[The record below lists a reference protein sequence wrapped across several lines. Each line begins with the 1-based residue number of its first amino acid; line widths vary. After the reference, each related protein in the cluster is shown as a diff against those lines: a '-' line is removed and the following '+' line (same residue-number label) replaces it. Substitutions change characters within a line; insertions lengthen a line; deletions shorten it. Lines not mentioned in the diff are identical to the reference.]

1 MNATSILKPLREARP
16 TAPKPRRRR
25 AIVLWI
31 LNLLTGFIPFL
42 LPFQTLVWSQDGI
55 QKTGHDDSESPKQV
69 PSPRSPINDLFA
81 AAVSQGMSRTV
92 KVYGA
97 TAGRIE
103 GYSSGLLVSQDGL
116 IVTGSG
122 VYLTGSRIRVSLND
136 GRQVEAELLRQN
148 RRLQLALLKIDAEVE
163 HFFDLSQPPKIERG
177 DWVLTLSN
185 AFKVAE
191 GSEPLSVGLG
201 IVSLKTSIE
210 AMRNRRDVAY
220 AGELILI
227 DAITSNPGAAGG
239 SVLNTQGELVGMIGR
254 AIESD
259 ETSTRLNYAVPSHL
273 LKVFVEGKLD
283 DLATT
288 APTTDNM
295 PAVQGEL
302 GIRLFKLDGRRAP
315 AYIDRVAR
323 GSAAFEAGLQPDD
336 LILSIDGEK
345 ISNVGEYDTFLAK
358 VFAGKETVIVVKR
371 GGELVRVIVTPREK
385 K

>member
-1 MNATSILKPLREARP
+1 MNATCVIKPPFKEPSSAANVRCRPGRGLCLRSLQAAFLSIL
-16 TAPKPRRRR
+16 
-25 AIVLWI
+25 
-31 LNLLTGFIPFL
+31 LTINT
-42 LPFQTLVWSQDGI
+42 QVASQEKM
-55 QKTGHDDSESPKQV
+55 QENAQAK
-69 PSPRSPINDLFA
+69 PSPRSSQAPINDLFDRA
-81 AAVSQGMSRTV
+81 ISKGMSRTV

-97 TAGRIE
+97 TAGRIA

-136 GRQVEAELLRQN
+136 GRQVEAKLLRQN
-148 RRLQLALLKIDAEVE
+148 RRLQLALLKIDAEVDD
-163 HFFDLSQPPKIERG
+163 FFDLTQTPKVERG

-191 GSEPLSVGLG
+191 GDEPLSVGLG
-201 IVSLKTSIE
+201 IVSLNTSIE

-220 AGELILI
+220 AGELTLI

-239 SVLNTQGELVGMIGR
+239 SVLNAQGELVGMIGR

-259 ETSTRLNYAVPSHL
+259 ETSTRLNYAVPTHL
-273 LKVFVEGKLD
+273 LKIFVEGKLD

-288 APTTDNM
+288 APADEEM
-295 PAVQGEL
+295 PAPQGEL

-315 AYIDRVAR
+315 AYIDRVSR
-323 GSAAFEAGLQPDD
+323 NSAAFKAGLQPDD

-345 ISNVGEYDTFLAK
+345 ISNVGEYDAYQAK
-358 VFAGKETVIVVKR
+358 VYAGKETVIVVKR
-371 GGELVRVIVTPREK
+371 GGELLRVIVTPTEK